1 MVKSTAQESNPAKEK
16 IKWTLVAILGGVL
29 LFVLYSNLRPSG
41 GGNKQMPALQEN
53 VAEAVEQN
61 IDLTSETELMP
72 ALEMLSAMNKSNNT
86 LTPSMIQN
94 IFSFA
99 SGRNGVNSGTMG
111 PKEEDDFVLKGT
123 IMDGDNSVAFLN
135 DEVVGLGETVN
146 GYTLVEI
153 TADSATIKNG
163 EDVITVLPEKE
174 EIDEK
179 LQM

>member
-1 MVKSTAQESNPAKEK
+1 MEKPPAQKSNPAKEK
-16 IKWTLVAILGGVL
+16 IKWALVALLGGVL

-41 GGNKQMPALQEN
+41 GNNQMLVLQEN
-53 VAEAVEQN
+53 NAEAVAKE
-61 IDLTSETELMP
+61 IDLTPETELIP
-72 ALEMLSAMNKSNNT
+72 ALEMLSAMNNPNNT
-86 LTPSMIQN
+86 LAPSMIQD

-99 SGRNGVNSGTMG
+99 SRRNGVDSGMVG
-111 PKEEDDFVLKGT
+111 PQEDDDFVLKGT
-123 IMDGDNSVAFLN
+123 IIDGENSVAFLN

-163 EDVITVLPEKE
+163 EDVITVLPEKD

>member
-1 MVKSTAQESNPAKEK
+1 MAQSTAQASNPAKEK
-16 IKWTLVAILGGVL
+16 IKWALVAILGGVL

-41 GGNKQMPALQEN
+41 ENNQMLALQESK
-53 VAEAVEQN
+53 AEAVEQS
-61 IDLTSETELMP
+61 IELTPETELMP
-72 ALEMLSAMNKSNNT
+72 ALKMLSAMNKTTNT

-94 IFSFA
+94 IFTFA
-99 SGRNGVNSGTMG
+99 SGRKGMGSEVMG
-111 PKEEDDFVLKGT
+111 PSEEDDFVLKGT
-123 IMDGDNSVAFLN
+123 IIDGDNSVAFLN
-135 DEVVGLGETVN
+135 DEVLGLGETFN

-163 EDVITVLPEKE
+163 EDVITVLPEKD

>member
-1 MVKSTAQESNPAKEK
+1 MVKRTDRDTNLSKEK
-16 IKWTLVAILGGVL
+16 IKWALVAILGGML

-41 GGNKQMPALQEN
+41 ENNQMIVLQEN
-53 VAEAVEQN
+53 QAEAVEQN

-72 ALEMLSAMNKSNNT
+72 ALEMLSAMNKTTNT
-86 LTPSMIQN
+86 LTPSMIQD

-99 SGRNGVNSGTMG
+99 SRRNGVEGEMMG
-111 PKEEDDFVLKGT
+111 SPEEEEFVLKGT
-123 IMDGDNSVAFLN
+123 IIDGDNSVAFLN
-135 DEVVGLGETVN
+135 DEVLSLGETVN

-163 EDVITVLPEKE
+163 EDVITVLSEKD